1 MTPRPGASYTEMCSI
16 AFAYVERES
25 IASVVLGKV
34 MKLLRTG
41 LLLILLSVL
50 LVVVGRAIGGQAGM
64 KIALAIAVVMNGI
77 SYFFSDRIALL
88 SSGAQPVS
96 REQLPRLYMVM
107 ERLAA
112 KANIP
117 VPKLYVIPEA
127 APNAFATGRNP
138 RHASV
143 AVTEGLL
150 QLMNDEELEGVIA
163 HELSH
168 VRNYDILT
176 SSIAATIAGAI
187 TYLASMGR
195 WAMIFGGWGGSRE
208 DEREGG
214 GLAAILAIFLAP
226 LAALLLQLFLSRT
239 REYAADQSGARMVGH
254 PYGLISA
261 LQKLGAY
268 NKRIPST
275 ALAPA
280 TSALCIVKP
289 MLGTGTLSS
298 LFSTHPPLE
307 DRIAALRAMS
317 VVPER

>member
-1 MTPRPGASYTEMCSI
+1 
-16 AFAYVERES
+16 
-25 IASVVLGKV
+25 
-34 MKLLRTG
+34 MKILRTG

-50 LVVVGRAIGGQAGM
+50 LVVAGGAIGGRSGL

-77 SYFFSDRIALL
+77 SYFFSDKIALA
-88 SSGAQPVS
+88 SSGAQRVS
-96 REQLPRLYMVM
+96 REQVPRLYEVM

-112 KANIP
+112 KAGLP
-117 VPKLYVIPEA
+117 MPKLYVIPEA

-138 RHASV
+138 QHASV
-143 AVTEGLL
+143 AATQGLL
-150 QLMNDEELEGVIA
+150 ELMNDDELEGVIA

-195 WAMIFGGWGGSRE
+195 WAMLFGGFGR
-208 DEREGG
+208 DRDDDREGG
-214 GLAAILAIFLAP
+214 GFAALLMIFLAP
-226 LAALLLQLFLSRT
+226 IAAMMLQLFLSRT
-239 REYAADQSGARMVGH
+239 REYSADETGARMVGQ

-268 NKRIPST
+268 NQRIPTTSVS
-275 ALAPA
+275 PS

-289 MLGTGTLSS
+289 FFGSSTLSS

-307 DRIAALRAMS
+307 KRIQALREMT
-317 VVPER
+317 VTPQR

>member
-1 MTPRPGASYTEMCSI
+1 
-16 AFAYVERES
+16 
-25 IASVVLGKV
+25 
-34 MKLLRTG
+34 MKILRTG
-41 LLLILLSVL
+41 VLLILLSVL
-50 LVVVGRAIGGQAGM
+50 LVVAGGAIGGKSGL
-64 KIALAIAVVMNGI
+64 KIALGIAVVMNGI
-77 SYFFSDRIALL
+77 SYFFSDKIALA

-96 REQLPRLYMVM
+96 REQVPRLYEVM

-112 KANIP
+112 KARLP
-117 VPKLYVIPEA
+117 MPKLYVIPEE

-143 AVTEGLL
+143 AVTQGLL
-150 QLMNDEELEGVIA
+150 ELMNDEELEGVIA

-176 SSIAATIAGAI
+176 SSVAATIAGAI

-195 WAMIFGGWGGSRE
+195 WAMLFGGFGR
-208 DEREGG
+208 DRDDDREGG
-214 GLAAILAIFLAP
+214 GLAALLMIFLAP
-226 LAALLLQLFLSRT
+226 FAALLLQLFLSRT
-239 REYAADQSGARMVGH
+239 REYSADQTGARMVGQ

-268 NKRIPST
+268 NQRIPTTS
-275 ALAPA
+275 LSPS

-289 MLGTGTLSS
+289 FFGSGTLSS

-307 DRIAALRAMS
+307 KRIQALREMT
-317 VVPER
+317 VTPQR